1 MDSLMNFRQYYDYRD
16 RGFYGSQVSRNVSM
30 VLQLY
35 CEAAHNLPSNTVPIL
50 SKQGN
55 LHLTLKSN
63 DTSASQLPRCYKPS
77 TASVLSDRH
86 APLSSDFCVV
96 VCQPILYVANLTD
109 MLATELVEVTSPAF
123 STDPVTIIVSVAC
136 PEATVL
142 VPSNRVFCDIDEV
155 GWKELMCLNSLGF
168 NTTVRFSCLGIVSYN
183 SSCLDLN
190 LSNVNCS
197 RLYCAG
203 YGGELSCRCSLS
215 SVNRTTTIE
224 FHSLVSSVL
233 LDFYSTVSTID
244 KLSGEQRRET
254 MLATFCVIGLVS
266 FAMWLVGKL
275 DESHKLRVANEAI
288 ASELRERKEVAAAR
302 DDEQLMAI
310 LSSFIA
316 KSAISTFPVLFN
328 RDSMSVIFI
337 DEVKK
342 SHRWA
347 SLLFHYNPHRS
358 RIIRLLMMF
367 SLASTV
373 MFLNALLFNITHF
386 ESDRSCEQHINEV
399 NCIEEKSRFSVSD
412 SKCYWDPYNVKCQYK
427 LPNSI
432 AHARLSVLFIAVVFS
447 VPILLVLESI
457 AEGVLTRPTAVIKH
471 KAKVAPKP
479 FMSDL
484 GKEIASERDSNEH
497 IDEGWVEHACE
508 EDFEVMM
515 SSLIDHRANLTI
527 KERLYFDQKWGFPSA
542 SDDRVGQEMRV
553 DLEDFLS
560 LMSNPPGQNNID
572 MHEVR
577 FPNICGLIKKDGEG
591 ITTTIKRKDLF
602 VVFKRILNVM
612 TSVLIRASRE
622 VRLCR
627 QMTDRER
634 RKRLIFLFQQD
645 LLADSKR
652 DIIVSL
658 GSNDLNLMPGV
669 KKHRPVNVLVKIV
682 FFSVVVLTNISFLS
696 YSLLFSVKQDS
707 NTQAIFFKSLII
719 WLALEVVVISTI
731 AMIVT
736 QVVFPLLVL
745 YKDIAE
751 IKKIMRQAIEKFLLP
766 DTQSFRITP
775 QLEGIVPAPMHP
787 SSCGTLQET
796 RSLDICPYLFV
807 SHRVASAFPDLAES
821 MVIQSFHS
829 SYPKETFRHVVNPDA
844 SQSRLLFSGAALL
857 NSLNTCVI
865 FVVNG
870 IINSVWGYH
879 IVSVANWCIMGFL
892 YVIKSNSLNLDG
904 IRGIVFV
911 LLIWAS
917 FGFIIK
923 DMLRRMDVILKEQNK
938 LKLLTRRARRKKKCL
953 SAQDGAQSKISSTLR
968 ETHELTSVINHMD
981 FSERNITTYNANE
994 IHEEGD
1000 ENSGDSESNSSA
1012 RADDSRSESG
1022 SDEDEIEDE
1031 VDNSEDDSESV
1042 ESDEMGDEMGDE
1054 SSSEVSEHH
1063 RVACRYSIP

>member
-1 MDSLMNFRQYYDYRD
+1 
-16 RGFYGSQVSRNVSM
+16 
-30 VLQLY
+30 
-35 CEAAHNLPSNTVPIL
+35 
-50 SKQGN
+50 
-55 LHLTLKSN
+55 
-63 DTSASQLPRCYKPS
+63 
-77 TASVLSDRH
+77 
-86 APLSSDFCVV
+86 
-96 VCQPILYVANLTD
+96 
-109 MLATELVEVTSPAF
+109 
-123 STDPVTIIVSVAC
+123 
-136 PEATVL
+136 
-142 VPSNRVFCDIDEV
+142 
-155 GWKELMCLNSLGF
+155 
-168 NTTVRFSCLGIVSYN
+168 
-183 SSCLDLN
+183 
-190 LSNVNCS
+190 
-197 RLYCAG
+197 
-203 YGGELSCRCSLS
+203 
-215 SVNRTTTIE
+215 
-224 FHSLVSSVL
+224 
-233 LDFYSTVSTID
+233 
-244 KLSGEQRRET
+244 
-254 MLATFCVIGLVS
+254 
-266 FAMWLVGKL
+266 
-275 DESHKLRVANEAI
+275 
-288 ASELRERKEVAAAR
+288 
-302 DDEQLMAI
+302 
-310 LSSFIA
+310 
-316 KSAISTFPVLFN
+316 
-328 RDSMSVIFI
+328 
-337 DEVKK
+337 
-342 SHRWA
+342 
-347 SLLFHYNPHRS
+347 
-358 RIIRLLMMF
+358 
-367 SLASTV
+367 
-373 MFLNALLFNITHF
+373 
-386 ESDRSCEQHINEV
+386 
-399 NCIEEKSRFSVSD
+399 
-412 SKCYWDPYNVKCQYK
+412 
-427 LPNSI
+427 
-432 AHARLSVLFIAVVFS
+432 
-447 VPILLVLESI
+447 
-457 AEGVLTRPTAVIKH
+457 
-471 KAKVAPKP
+471 
-479 FMSDL
+479 
-484 GKEIASERDSNEH
+484 
-497 IDEGWVEHACE
+497 
-508 EDFEVMM
+508 
-515 SSLIDHRANLTI
+515 
-527 KERLYFDQKWGFPSA
+527 
-542 SDDRVGQEMRV
+542 
-553 DLEDFLS
+553 
-560 LMSNPPGQNNID
+560 
-572 MHEVR
+572 
-577 FPNICGLIKKDGEG
+577 
-591 ITTTIKRKDLF
+591 
-602 VVFKRILNVM
+602 
-612 TSVLIRASRE
+612 
-622 VRLCR
+622 
-627 QMTDRER
+627 
-634 RKRLIFLFQQD
+634 
-645 LLADSKR
+645 
-652 DIIVSL
+652 
-658 GSNDLNLMPGV
+658 MPGV

-981 FSERNITTYNANE
+981 FSERNITTYNVNE

-1000 ENSGDSESNSSA
+1000 ENSCDSESNSSA